1 MYRYCRDLCLQYRL
15 IDFCSCQLPVL
26 PIFEDTLPP
35 CESAEQLLCQVREY
49 NMLKSDYARYCD
61 HLCPLECE
69 STSYTLSTSTAS
81 FPTDGYVNLLT
92 KEIPFIRKKYP
103 DVSLKE
109 NLLSVHLYFPEM
121 MHTRISETA
130 KYEIIDLVAGI
141 GGYMGLMIGASIFSL
156 FEIAK
161 LSLEIMKAFF
171 VQKVK

>member
-1 MYRYCRDLCLQYRL
+1 MF
-15 IDFCSCQLPVL
+15 DFCSCQLSLL
-26 PIFEDTLPP
+26 PIFGETVPI
-35 CESAEQLLCQVREY
+35 CESSEQLSCQVREF
-49 NMLKSDYARYCD
+49 NILKSDYARYCD

-69 STSYTLSTSTAS
+69 STSYTLSTSAAS

-92 KEIPFIRKKYP
+92 KNIPFIREKYP
-103 DVSLKE
+103 NVSLKE

-121 MHTRISETA
+121 TYTRITETA

-161 LSLEIMKAFF
+161 LSLEIMKALLCHKRP
-171 VQKVK
+171 VRQKKRKVESPKV